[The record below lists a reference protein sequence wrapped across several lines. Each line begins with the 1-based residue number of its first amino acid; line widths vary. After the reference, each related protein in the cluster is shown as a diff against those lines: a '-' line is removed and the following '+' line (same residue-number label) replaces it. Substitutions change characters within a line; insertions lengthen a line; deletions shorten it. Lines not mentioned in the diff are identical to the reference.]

1 MSVWRL
7 IIREIRHR
15 WISFLLSLVS
25 VAVAVACLVGS
36 LVSLRAD
43 DIRTTE
49 ILGERQQEVEA
60 AGVQLEDAM
69 RKITKGLGFN
79 ILVLS
84 DDEPLNDFTISGIPQ
99 GTMPYEFVTRLA
111 ESKIVTVN
119 HLLPIISR
127 KIDWPEMK
135 REVVLTGTQGEI
147 PIAHRP
153 LKKPLQDQVPAG
165 TMVVGHNIHSPTDA
179 DLPGL
184 QKGDKVQ
191 LMGRKFEVT
200 QLHEQ
205 RGTVDDSTVWIN
217 LTEAQEMLGMQ
228 NLVNAVLA
236 LECNCATVDRVGEIR
251 AEIASILPGTTIIER
266 GPPALARAE
275 ARNTAQETAEANLKR
290 ETQNRDRIRKQ
301 RESFSAI
308 LVPLVLFGAG
318 TWIGLLALNNV
329 RQRSSEIGILRAI
342 GLKRTQIL
350 ATFLGKSL
358 IVGVVGAIVGFV
370 AGYAAGLQLSDLPMS
385 FHHAQQVFS
394 PTILLVALVAAPLL
408 AGLASW
414 IPALLAAGQDPAV
427 FLTGD

>member
-43 DIRTTE
+43 EIRTTE
-49 ILGERQQEVEA
+49 ILAERQKEVEA

-79 ILVLS
+79 ILVLA
-84 DDEPLNDFTISGIPQ
+84 DDEPVNDFTISGIPQ

-135 REVVLTGTQGEI
+135 REIVLTGTQGEI

-165 TMVVGHNIHSPTDA
+165 TMVVGHNIHSAIDK
-179 DLPGL
+179 LPGL
-184 QKGDKVQ
+184 KKGDKVQ
-191 LMGRKFEVT
+191 LMGREFEVT
-200 QLHEQ
+200 TLHAE

-251 AEIASILPGTTIIER
+251 AEIARILPGTTIIER

-275 ARNTAQETAEANLKR
+275 ARNTAKETAQANLKR
-290 ETQNRDRIRKQ
+290 ETQNRERIRTQ

-342 GLKRTQIL
+342 GLRRAQIL
-350 ATFLGKSL
+350 AAFLGKAL
-358 IVGVVGAIVGFV
+358 IVGVVGAIIGFV

-385 FHHAQQVFS
+385 LNNARQVFS
-394 PTILLVALVAAPLL
+394 PMVLLMALVAAPLL
-408 AGLASW
+408 SALSSW

-427 FLTGD
+427 VLTGD

>member
-43 DIRTTE
+43 EIRTTE
-49 ILGERQQEVEA
+49 ILAERQKEVEA

-79 ILVLS
+79 ILVLA
-84 DDEPLNDFTISGIPQ
+84 DDEPVNDFTISGIPQ

-135 REVVLTGTQGEI
+135 REIVLTGTQGEI

-165 TMVVGHNIHSPTDA
+165 TMVVGHNIHSPTD

-184 QKGDKVQ
+184 KKGDKVQ
-191 LMGRKFEVT
+191 LMGREFEVT
-200 QLHEQ
+200 TLHAE

-251 AEIASILPGTTIIER
+251 AEIAKILPGTTIIER

-275 ARNTAQETAEANLKR
+275 ARNTAKETAQANLKR
-290 ETQNRDRIRKQ
+290 ETQNRERIRTQ

-342 GLKRTQIL
+342 GLRRAQIL
-350 ATFLGKSL
+350 AAFLGKAL
-358 IVGVVGAIVGFV
+358 IVGVVGAIIGFV

-385 FHHAQQVFS
+385 LNNARQVFS
-394 PTILLVALVAAPLL
+394 PMVLLMALVAAPLL
-408 AGLASW
+408 SALSSW

-427 FLTGD
+427 VLTGD